1 MKSTKRW
8 RRPHRVDNGR
18 YAMKLSEK
26 LKDPSWKA
34 ALEPEFQ
41 KPYFIDLQIF

>member
-1 MKSTKRW
+1 
-8 RRPHRVDNGR
+8 
-18 YAMKLSEK
+18 MKLSEK